1 MTSEP
6 DRSTC
11 DFRQLESER
20 IRLLTELSQWPPN
33 EINVRPSP
41 GAWSAL
47 EVLDHIVRVECE
59 TMVEVREGL
68 RNPCALETEERLGIA
83 ALQRALRSDR
93 RLQLPPG
100 SDSIYPDQQTTL
112 ADAASRWVR
121 SRSELGTLLN
131 TIDPRIRGCG
141 VFCHP
146 SAGWMTIHD
155 VLDYLSAHLHH
166 HRFQLARLLG
176 NRTSSND

>member
-1 MTSEP
+1 MTGEP

-68 RNPCALETEERLGIA
+68 RNTY
-83 ALQRALRSDR
+83 RAEPR
-93 RLQLPPG
+93 
-100 SDSIYPDQQTTL
+100 T
-112 ADAASRWVR
+112 
-121 SRSELGTLLN
+121 SEL
-131 TIDPRIRGCG
+131 
-141 VFCHP
+141 P
-146 SAGWMTIHD
+146 SQR
-155 VLDYLSAHLHH
+155 VEL
-166 HRFQLARLLG
+166 RR
-176 NRTSSND
+176 